1 LNQNRS
7 FANCINLLSL
17 RGPVVRA
24 DSSARTGTAHIR
36 TGRKSRDPAPA
47 WNYCRNPGLSQKP
60 YSREYSMK
68 FAGLIMAASA
78 ALSIAGTSALAQQT
92 RTGMVTRIDRISGT
106 ISVRDMPDGTT
117 GAKAGAATEE
127 FKVQDGARLNA
138 LHAGD
143 RVTFAVS
150 ETAGTKTITKIDKT
164 DAVTKID
171 KK

>member
-1 LNQNRS
+1 
-7 FANCINLLSL
+7 
-17 RGPVVRA
+17 
-24 DSSARTGTAHIR
+24 
-36 TGRKSRDPAPA
+36 
-47 WNYCRNPGLSQKP
+47 
-60 YSREYSMK
+60 MK
-68 FAGLIMAASA
+68 IAGLIMAATA
-78 ALSIAGTSALAQQT
+78 ALSIASSALAQQT

-106 ISVRDMPDGTT
+106 ISVQDVPDGTT
-117 GAKAGAATEE
+117 GANAGAATEE

>member
-1 LNQNRS
+1 
-7 FANCINLLSL
+7 
-17 RGPVVRA
+17 
-24 DSSARTGTAHIR
+24 
-36 TGRKSRDPAPA
+36 
-47 WNYCRNPGLSQKP
+47 
-60 YSREYSMK
+60 MK
-68 FAGLIMAASA
+68 FAGLILAASA

-117 GAKAGAATEE
+117 GANAGAATEE

-150 ETAGTKTITKIDKT
+150 DAAGTKTITKIDKQ
-164 DAVTKID
+164 
-171 KK
+171 